1 MAGRVE
7 GKVVLLTGGAM
18 GLGKASA
25 KALLAEG
32 ARVIITDIDEAA
44 GRATASELG
53 CGFLPQDVTDWTRWQ
68 AIIAEV
74 EQAHG
79 RLDVLVNNAAIT
91 VFGSVMDISPED
103 FRRCYTVDV
112 DSIFMGCKAAIPLMA
127 RHKEWDGGGGSI
139 VNFSSA
145 AGNKP
150 SPDLAAYNSA
160 KAAVAMLTKSIAL
173 WCAREQN
180 GIRVNSVQPGTILT
194 PNVESVIQGTPDPEA
209 TRAAFS
215 VAQPIGRM
223 GEVDDIAHLV
233 VYLASDESRFATGA
247 PFIVDGGLSIA

>member
-1 MAGRVE
+1 MAGRVA

-18 GLGKASA
+18 GLGRAAA

-32 ARVIITDIDEAA
+32 ARVIITDVNAEAGA
-44 GRATASELG
+44 ATADEIG
-53 CGFLPQDVTDWTRWQ
+53 CEFLAQDVTDWARWQ

-74 EQAHG
+74 EAAHG

-127 RHKEWDGGGGSI
+127 KSGGGSI

-173 WCAREQN
+173 WCAREGN

-233 VYLASDESRFATGA
+233 VYLASDESKFATGA

>member
-1 MAGRVE
+1 MAGRVA

-18 GLGKASA
+18 GLGKAA
-25 KALLAEG
+25 AARLLAEG
-32 ARVIITDIDEAA
+32 ATVIITDVNAEAGA
-44 GRATASELG
+44 ATAAELG
-53 CGFLPQDVTDWTRWQ
+53 CTFLPQDVTDWARWQ
-68 AIIAEV
+68 AIIADIE
-74 EQAHG
+74 ASHG

-103 FRRCYTVDV
+103 FRRCYNVDV
-112 DSIFMGCKAAIPLMA
+112 DSIFMGCKAAIPLMT
-127 RHKEWDGGGGSI
+127 KSGGGSI

-150 SPDLAAYNSA
+150 SADLAAYNSA

-173 WCAREQN
+173 WCARAQN

-194 PNVESVIQGTPDPEA
+194 PNVESVIQDTPDPEA

-215 VAQPIGRM
+215 IAQPIGRM

>member
-1 MAGRVE
+1 MGRVQD
-7 GKVVLLTGGAM
+7 KVVLLTGGAM

-25 KALLAEG
+25 KALVKEG
-32 ARVIITDIDEAA
+32 AHVIITDIDKEAGA
-44 GRATASELG
+44 ATAEELG
-53 CGFLPQDVTDWTRWQ
+53 CEFLPQDVTDWDRWQ
-68 AIIAEV
+68 EIVAEI
-74 EQAHG
+74 EARHG

-91 VFGSVMDISPED
+91 VFGSLMDISPED

-112 DSIFMGCKAAIPLMA
+112 DSIFMGCKAAIPLIA
-127 RHKEWDGGGGSI
+127 RSGGGSV

-160 KAAVAMLTKSIAL
+160 KAAVAMLSKSIAL
-173 WCAREQN
+173 WCAREGN
-180 GIRVNSVQPGTILT
+180 GVRVNTVQPGTILT
-194 PNVESVIQGTPDPEA
+194 PNVESVIAGTPDPDA
-209 TRAAFS
+209 TREAFS
-215 VAQPIGRM
+215 LAQPIGRM
-223 GEVDDIAHLV
+223 GEPEDIAHLI

>member
-1 MAGRVE
+1 MAGRVA
-7 GKVVLLTGGAM
+7 GKMVLLTGGAM
-18 GLGKASA
+18 GLGKAA
-25 KALLAEG
+25 AGKLLAEG
-32 ARVIITDIDEAA
+32 ADVIITDVNAEA
-44 GRATASELG
+44 GEATAAELG
-53 CGFLPQDVTDWTRWQ
+53 CEFIAQDVTDWARWQ
-68 AIIAEV
+68 AIIADV
-74 EQAHG
+74 EARHG

-103 FRRCYTVDV
+103 FRRCYNVDV

-127 RHKEWDGGGGSI
+127 KSGGGSI

-173 WCAREQN
+173 WCAREGN

-215 VAQPIGRM
+215 IAQPIGRM

>member
-1 MAGRVE
+1 MAGRVAD
-7 GKVVLLTGGAM
+7 KVVLLTGGAM
-18 GLGKASA
+18 GLGRAAA

-32 ARVIITDIDEAA
+32 ARVIITDVNAEAGA
-44 GRATASELG
+44 ATADEIG
-53 CGFLPQDVTDWTRWQ
+53 CEFLAQDVTDWERWQ
-68 AIIAEV
+68 AIIAEI
-74 EQAHG
+74 EASHG

-127 RHKEWDGGGGSI
+127 KSGGGSI

-173 WCAREQN
+173 WCAREGN

-233 VYLASDESRFATGA
+233 VYLASDESKFATGA

>member
-1 MAGRVE
+1 MAGRVA

-18 GLGKASA
+18 GLGRAAA

-32 ARVIITDIDEAA
+32 ATVIITDVNEPA
-44 GRATASELG
+44 GAATAAELG
-53 CGFLPQDVTDWTRWQ
+53 CEFLPQDVTDWARWQ
-68 AIIAEV
+68 AIITEV
-74 EQAHG
+74 EASHG

-127 RHKEWDGGGGSI
+127 RSGGGSI

-150 SPDLAAYNSA
+150 SADLAAYNSA

-173 WCAREQN
+173 WCAREGN

-215 VAQPIGRM
+215 IAQPIGRM

>member
-1 MAGRVE
+1 MAGRVG

-18 GLGKASA
+18 GLGKAATS
-25 KALLAEG
+25 KLLAEG
-32 ARVIITDIDEAA
+32 ATVVITDINAEA
-44 GRATASELG
+44 GRATAAELG
-53 CGFLPQDVTDWTRWQ
+53 CDYLPHDVTDWARWQ
-68 AIIAEV
+68 EVIAEV
-74 EQAHG
+74 EAKYG

-91 VFGSVMDISPED
+91 VFGSIADISVED
-103 FRRCYTVDV
+103 FKRCYTVDV

-127 RHKEWDGGGGSI
+127 KGGGGSI

-145 AGNKP
+145 AGNKV

-160 KAAVAMLTKSIAL
+160 KAAVVVLTKSIAL
-173 WCAREQN
+173 YCARAQN
-180 GIRVNSVQPGTILT
+180 GVRVNSVQPGTILT
-194 PNVESVIQGTPDPEA
+194 PNVESVIAGTPDPDA

-233 VYLASDESRFATGA
+233 VYLASDESKFATGA

>member
-1 MAGRVE
+1 MAGRVA

-18 GLGKASA
+18 GLGKAAA

-32 ARVIITDIDEAA
+32 ARVIITDVNAEAGAVTADEI
-44 GRATASELG
+44 G
-53 CGFLPQDVTDWTRWQ
+53 CEFLAQDVTDWARWQ

-74 EQAHG
+74 EASHG

-103 FRRCYTVDV
+103 FRRCYNVDV

-127 RHKEWDGGGGSI
+127 KSGGGSI

-173 WCAREQN
+173 WCAREGN

-233 VYLASDESRFATGA
+233 VYLASDESKFATGA

>member
-18 GLGKASA
+18 GLGKAAA
-25 KALLAEG
+25 KALLAQG
-32 ARVIITDIDEAA
+32 ATVTITDVNADA
-44 GRATASELG
+44 GAATAAELG
-53 CGFLPQDVTDWTRWQ
+53 CDFIHQDVTDWARWQ
-68 AIIAEV
+68 EV
-74 EQAHG
+74 ISELESNHG

-127 RHKEWDGGGGSI
+127 KSGGGSI

-150 SPDLAAYNSA
+150 SADLAAYNSA

-173 WCAREQN
+173 WCAREGN

-194 PNVESVIQGTPDPEA
+194 PNVESVIAGTPDPEA

-215 VAQPIGRM
+215 IAQPIGRM
-223 GEVDDIAHLV
+223 GEADDIAHLV
-233 VYLASDESRFATGA
+233 VYLASDESKFATGA

>member
-1 MAGRVE
+1 MAGRVA

-18 GLGKASA
+18 GLGKAAA

-32 ARVIITDIDEAA
+32 ARVIITDVNAEAGA
-44 GRATASELG
+44 ATADEIG
-53 CGFLPQDVTDWTRWQ
+53 CEFLAQDVTDWARWQ

-74 EQAHG
+74 EAAHG

-127 RHKEWDGGGGSI
+127 KSGGGSI

-173 WCAREQN
+173 WCAREGN

-215 VAQPIGRM
+215 IAQPIGRM

-233 VYLASDESRFATGA
+233 VYLASDESKFATGA

>member
-1 MAGRVE
+1 MARRVV

-32 ARVIITDIDEAA
+32 AKVIITDINADA
-44 GRATASELG
+44 GAATAAELG
-53 CGFLPQDVTDWTRWQ
+53 CDFLPQDVTDWTRWQ

-74 EQAHG
+74 EAQHG

-127 RHKEWDGGGGSI
+127 KSGGGSI

-173 WCAREQN
+173 WCAREGN

-223 GEVDDIAHLV
+223 GEVGDIAHLV

>member
-1 MAGRVE
+1 MAGRVA

-18 GLGKASA
+18 GLGRAAA

-32 ARVIITDIDEAA
+32 ARVIITDVNTAA
-44 GRATASELG
+44 GEATAAELG
-53 CGFLPQDVTDWTRWQ
+53 CEFMPQDVTDWARWQ
-68 AIIAEV
+68 AIIAEI
-74 EQAHG
+74 EAAHG

-127 RHKEWDGGGGSI
+127 KSGGGSI

-173 WCAREQN
+173 WCAREGN

-194 PNVESVIQGTPDPEA
+194 PNVESVIAGTPDPAA
-209 TRAAFS
+209 THAAFS
-215 VAQPIGRM
+215 FSIAQPIGRM
-223 GEVDDIAHLV
+223 GEVEDIAHLV
-233 VYLASDESRFATGA
+233 VYLASDESKFATGA

>member
-1 MAGRVE
+1 MAGRVQ

-18 GLGKASA
+18 GLGKAA
-25 KALLAEG
+25 AQALLAEG
-32 ARVIITDIDEAA
+32 ATVIITDVNAEAGA
-44 GRATASELG
+44 ATAAELG
-53 CGFLPQDVTDWTRWQ
+53 CGFLAQDVTDWARWQ

-74 EQAHG
+74 EASHG

-127 RHKEWDGGGGSI
+127 KSGGGSI

-150 SPDLAAYNSA
+150 SADLAAYNSA

-173 WCAREQN
+173 WCAREGN

-194 PNVESVIQGTPDPEA
+194 PNVESVIAGTPDPDA

-223 GEVDDIAHLV
+223 GEPDDIAHLV

>member
-1 MAGRVE
+1 MAGRVS

-18 GLGKASA
+18 GLGKAA
-25 KALLAEG
+25 TKALLAEG
-32 ARVIITDIDEAA
+32 ATVIITDIDEAA
-44 GRATASELG
+44 GRATAAELG
-53 CGFLPQDVTDWTRWQ
+53 CDYLHQDVTDWPRWQ

-74 EQAHG
+74 EASHG

-91 VFGSVMDISPED
+91 VFGSIADISPED
-103 FRRCYTVDV
+103 FKRCYTVDV

-127 RHKEWDGGGGSI
+127 KSGGGSI

-160 KAAVAMLTKSIAL
+160 KAAVVTLTKSIAL
-173 WCAREQN
+173 YCAREKN
-180 GIRVNSVQPGTILT
+180 GVRVNSVQPGTILT
-194 PNVESVIQGTPDPEA
+194 PNVESVIAGTPDPDA

-215 VAQPIGRM
+215 IAQPIGRM
-223 GEVDDIAHLV
+223 GEVEDIAHLV
-233 VYLASDESRFATGA
+233 VYLASDESKFATGA